1 MDVQDVRHYPSPLR
15 VQAGVGPEASLG
27 IVRRDDL
34 TVVRR
39 EDATRGPAGYLE
51 AVRTLLGRLRRP
63 RIVGWCA
70 IVLAAAVV
78 EYLSSN
84 HATNFLWTTAVLTVA
99 WFFGVAFA
107 SRTAQTR
114 RVREQVAAAE
124 ERAASQERARI
135 AHELHDV
142 VAHSVSEMVVQA
154 SGVRYSLTDAQS
166 REREALRSIEQIGRE
181 ALTEMR
187 RMLGVMPGGGDDQP
201 AELAPQPGLAH
212 LDRLIA
218 EVQRAGLPV
227 TLHVEGDRPTL
238 PIGIDLS
245 AYRIVQE
252 GLANALRHD
261 GCAHADVT
269 VRFAGEGIEVEIA
282 DDGAAVNGSGRSEGE
297 SLAGMR
303 ERVALYGGTLQSGPR
318 AGGGYLV
325 RAQLPVE
332 EP

>member
-1 MDVQDVRHYPSPLR
+1 MGQEAAV
-15 VQAGVGPEASLG
+15 GV
-27 IVRRDDL
+27 VRRDDFA
-34 TVVRR
+34 VVSR
-39 EDATRGPAGYLE
+39 EDAAPPPAGYRDG
-51 AVRTLLGRLRRP
+51 VRTFLGRLRRP
-63 RIVGWCA
+63 RIIGWGA
-70 IVLAAAVV
+70 IVVAACVV

-114 RVREQVAAAE
+114 KLRERVAAAE
-124 ERAASQERARI
+124 ERATSEERARI

-154 SGVRYSLTDAQS
+154 SGVRYSLTDDQE
-166 REREALRSIEQIGRE
+166 RQREALRSVERIGRE

-187 RMLGVMPGGGDDQP
+187 RMLGVMPAAGDDQP
-201 AELAPQPGLAH
+201 AELTPQPGLAH

-218 EVQRAGLPV
+218 QMENAGLPV
-227 TLHVEGDRPTL
+227 TLHVEGDRPAL
-238 PIGIDLS
+238 PVGIDLS

-252 GLANALRHD
+252 GLANALTHAN
-261 GCAHADVT
+261 CAHADVT
-269 VRFAGEGIEVEIA
+269 VRYAGDGVEVEIV
-282 DDGAAVNGSGRSEGE
+282 DDGSAVNGSGRSEGE

-303 ERVALYGGTLQSGPR
+303 ERVALYGGKLETGPR
-318 AGGGYLV
+318 AGGGYVV

-332 EP
+332 VAS